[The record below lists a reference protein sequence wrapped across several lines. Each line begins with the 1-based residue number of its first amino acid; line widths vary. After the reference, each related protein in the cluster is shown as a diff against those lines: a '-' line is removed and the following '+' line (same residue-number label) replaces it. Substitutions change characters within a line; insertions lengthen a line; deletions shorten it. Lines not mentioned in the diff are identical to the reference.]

1 MNKSEK
7 FVITINRELGSGGRT
22 VGRKLAERLQVKY
35 YDKVLTEILTQKY
48 KLTINEIERIKAQ
61 KLSWWDE
68 FNHFYKGFL
77 ANFTPSADPELK
89 LTSTNVFETERRI
102 LEALARQE
110 SCVVAGRST
119 FLMFKEWPNHL
130 NVFIQAPLLN
140 RIDRL
145 ARKRGITTE
154 EALHILEEVD
164 ESRESYLQK
173 YTDKSR
179 YDTRNYDLV
188 INMAGMTEDE
198 AVDVIMAYI
207 R

>member
-1 MNKSEK
+1 M
-7 FVITINRELGSGGRT
+7 ITINRELGSGGRT
-22 VGRKLAERLQVKY
+22 VGRKLAER
-35 YDKVLTEILTQKY
+35 
-48 KLTINEIERIKAQ
+48 
-61 KLSWWDE
+61 
-68 FNHFYKGFL
+68 
-77 ANFTPSADPELK
+77 
-89 LTSTNVFETERRI
+89 RI
-102 LEALARQE
+102 LEALARQK

-164 ESRESYLQK
+164 ESRESYVQK

-188 INMAGMTEDE
+188 INMADMTEDE